1 MSEDG
6 SNSSLQAVFAAAL
19 DRGDGEALAAL
30 VSDLPTTPVETRK
43 ACVQS
48 LRSTVDDGDPPL
60 ALDSASLA
68 RILPAFEP
76 LLTDEERSV
85 RLTTAKLFVAVA
97 ESNATAVVPLVSAL
111 ADRLADDE
119 EFYYVRA
126 RSAEALGYVALD
138 HPETVTS
145 PEMLA
150 DLTIGLSFDKPEVK
164 EKLAKALEHVA
175 LGNPGRLTHH
185 VSTLADHLNDE
196 DELVRYHLSTALVVV
211 GCEYPERL
219 IEVSDALGAQLADEN
234 AHVRGRAAEAFG
246 LLARSAADMP
256 LPETLAALADD
267 EESFAA
273 ERARFALVVDEP
285 SDRNE
290 QVETGEGIGTV
301 EAIRATTDGIVAEIT
316 APDGDGECPHC
327 GLALSEGC
335 LPICPRCGA
344 PC

>member
-150 DLTIGLSFDKPEVK
+150 DLTIELSFDKPEVK

-196 DELVRYHLSTALVVV
+196 DELVRYHLSTALV
-211 GCEYPERL
+211 E
-219 IEVSDALGAQLADEN
+219 I
-234 AHVRGRAAEAFG
+234 GRASC
-246 LLARSAADMP
+246 R
-256 LPETLAALADD
+256 
-267 EESFAA
+267 
-273 ERARFALVVDEP
+273 ERV
-285 SDRNE
+285 
-290 QVETGEGIGTV
+290 
-301 EAIRATTDGIVAEIT
+301 
-316 APDGDGECPHC
+316 
-327 GLALSEGC
+327 
-335 LPICPRCGA
+335 
-344 PC
+344 